1 MPAKHTVTV
10 GPFHI
15 TSLCRRRGS
24 NVGTVKFQSTDTDH
38 VIHISNF
45 STLPYDVRVETV
57 LPDAPPC
64 KPGGTIMVE
73 FHYGGGGGATSWTAD
88 VQQVQSGGS
97 GEDQATVDCVA
108 RNAGRARIHSPTI
121 EYRLGASVAWQ
132 QDPTATMPLAIEIQV
147 TP

>member
-73 FHYGGGGGATSWTAD
+73 FHYGGGGGATS
-88 VQQVQSGGS
+88 
-97 GEDQATVDCVA
+97 VDCVA